1 MKKSFLIAAMAGLAF
16 VGCTESDL
24 DKSVTSQQAI
34 RFNAPAVRPTTK
46 AATEFGQTFDPSKDF
61 NVFGT
66 WFANNYDGFAN
77 GKVYIDE
84 AIAEYDANTW
94 YPKNGSNYYYWPK
107 NGSIT
112 FSAYAPSSS
121 KMETAAT
128 VGANGLT
135 FSNYVVGHTNN
146 SLMEDVLFSERAY
159 DKTASLGSG
168 TPYEGVDIRFRH
180 ALASI
185 VFNAKLKEAYTGTTV
200 KITGISLS
208 GVESTATFNQN
219 LDNANGA
226 TTKLPDGTGTSGNP
240 AAWVGAGVPVTY
252 TVDDAAD
259 VTLSASAYYFCT
271 SSTTAPDYTGYYR
284 NSDLL
289 LIPQNLNGVK
299 LTIDY
304 TIQSTGGAEIAQKH
318 VVTYDSSSK
327 WDIGYRYIYNI
338 QISFDPINLNPIVEV
353 FVDANGDVAI

>member
-46 AATEFGQTFDPSKDF
+46 AATEFGQTFDPAKDF

-66 WFANNYDGFAN
+66 WFETTFNGFTN

-84 AIAEYDANTW
+84 ATAEYDANTW
-94 YPKNGSNYYYWPK
+94 YPLNGGNYYYWPK

-112 FSAYAPSSS
+112 FSAYAPASVNM
-121 KMETAAT
+121 KAAAT
-128 VGANGLT
+128 VGTNGLT
-135 FSNYVVGHTNN
+135 FTDYVVSNADN
-146 SLMEDVLFSERAY
+146 SAMEDVLFSERAY
-159 DKTASLGSG
+159 DKTASVGSG

-185 VFNAKLKEAYTGTTV
+185 VFNAKLKEAYTGTNVTI
-200 KITGISLS
+200 KGISLS
-208 GVESTATFNQN
+208 GVESKATFNQN

-226 TTKLPDGTGTSGNP
+226 TTKLPDGTGTSGNA
-240 AAWVGAGVPVTY
+240 AAWVGAGEKVTY
-252 TVDDAAD
+252 TVDNAD
-259 VTLSASAYYFCT
+259 ELLTTSAFYFCT
-271 SSTTAPDYTGYYR
+271 NSTAAPDYTGYYR

-289 LIPQNLNGVK
+289 LIPQNLDGVK

-304 TIQSTGGAEIAQKH
+304 TIKSTGGEEIAQQH

-353 FVDANGDVAI
+353 FVDANGDIAI